1 MVETESELW
10 KGNLDGVGDERSSLC
25 AKPLHNPKKFHNDKR
40 AAEGFLIKASQ
51 SRLKQPNVGQIR
63 SLLWLENWMERK
75 AESERAFLFPSIPS
89 DWINFQLPRS
99 TYLLWVWDLK
109 IGKYFDYA
117 HPVAD
122 APQKPIDAKR
132 LTHAMH

>member
-10 KGNLDGVGDERSSLC
+10 KGNLGMKDRRFVQSQRS
-25 AKPLHNPKKFHNDKR
+25 FTMIKR

-63 SLLWLENWMERK
+63 SLLWLVHWMERK
-75 AESERAFLFPSIPS
+75 AESGRAFLFPSDPS
-89 DWINFQLPRS
+89 NCINFQLPRS

-117 HPVAD
+117 HPVTEDATKAD
-122 APQKPIDAKR
+122 R
-132 LTHAMH
+132 R